1 MQEELCKHRS
11 EGADGARGHWGK
23 LCGQREKQGQI
34 SQRGRVPRAR
44 GVWLARREGG
54 SGLAAGLREAEATGR
69 TCGAWGPCGDLPF
82 VRSGVGAMEGSEQG
96 RPGLAWVFAGFL
108 ELWVED
114 GLWGWGEGKIR
125 VVGG

>member
-1 MQEELCKHRS
+1 MEPEDTGES
-11 EGADGARGHWGK
+11 FAGRGKSKDKFPKGGVCPGHGE
-23 LCGQREKQGQI
+23 CGWHG
-34 SQRGRVPRAR
+34 G
-44 GVWLARREGG
+44 REGG

-82 VRSGVGAMEGSEQG
+82 VRSGVRAMEGSEQG

-114 GLWGWGEGKIR
+114 GLWGWGGQN
-125 VVGG
+125 